1 MRGKGAGSGVRSSR
15 TRITPAHAGK
25 SRWYCPTFDG
35 GGDHPR
41 PCGEKQLRT
50 EYDGLPSGSPP
61 PMRGKGIQE
70 SGLRHG
76 FRITPA
82 HAGKSCFCYL
92 APLIGG
98 DHPRPC
104 GEKAHELILTFY
116 ARGSPPPMRGKGDKA
131 AGQCIVGRI
140 TPAHAGKSRI
150 ETLKGLVR
158 EDHPRPCGEK
168 APHRGQ
174 ICLRAGSPPPMR
186 GKAGLDT
193 AAFACTWITPAH
205 AGKSC

>member
-1 MRGKGAGSGVRSSR
+1 MRGKVLFGGFFGRFARITPAHAGKRYIDRHSRAAALDHPRPCGEKIDDEKVLRRPSGSPPPMRGKGAGSGVRSSR

-82 HAGKSCFCYL
+82 HAGKSCSIS
-92 APLIGG
+92 A
-98 DHPRPC
+98 
-104 GEKAHELILTFY
+104 
-116 ARGSPPPMRGKGDKA
+116 
-131 AGQCIVGRI
+131 
-140 TPAHAGKSRI
+140 
-150 ETLKGLVR
+150 
-158 EDHPRPCGEK
+158 
-168 APHRGQ
+168 
-174 ICLRAGSPPPMR
+174 
-186 GKAGLDT
+186 
-193 AAFACTWITPAH
+193 
-205 AGKSC
+205 